1 MASSDLPARPR
12 LRRVRSRPTA
22 FKRRSRPTA
31 FQGSPRR
38 RARLIWALLMMAAC
52 LLLVRL
58 AYLQLWQGDAL
69 QEMAR
74 QQQVRPAVLPLARR
88 PVVDLQ
94 GDLLAVD
101 RTLYTLYGHPILFRQ
116 SPAVIAQTLAP
127 VLDQPPDQL
136 SALLRQQDTGLRLA
150 DGLSEDIAQRVRKLQ
165 LDGLELIPLQQRF
178 YPQQDLFA
186 QIVGFVDIDGNG
198 QTGLEM
204 TQQSR
209 LRVPQTTALP
219 DLDAVLPVANL
230 RTEAPEH
237 LQLTL
242 DSRLQQVA
250 QTALRE
256 TLAQYGTD
264 KGTVMVM
271 DVQTGAIR
279 ALAVEP
285 TFDPNRYFEAD
296 LAHLKNWVVSDFYEP
311 GSTLKPI
318 NVAIAL
324 EAGVISPD
332 STVYDAGQIQIDEW
346 TIQNADY
353 EASGR
358 QGNLSI
364 TEVLK
369 YSSNMGMVN
378 IMNQMPASEFYEWL
392 EKLELDQ
399 LTGIDL
405 PAEAKPPLKNR
416 SQFVNST
423 VDVATASF
431 GQGLVLT
438 PLKLL
443 QLNAAIANGGKLVTP
458 HVLDGMVDETGA
470 LIWQPLRPA
479 PKVVFSPE
487 TSQAVLAMMEKVVSE
502 GTGDTAQL
510 PGYRVAGKTGTAQ
523 KVTDYGYYG
532 DGRITSF
539 VGILPVEAPRF
550 VVLAV
555 IDEPLG
561 DNIFG
566 STVAAPLVKEVMDAL
581 VVLEG
586 IPPSSPQALGGIW
599 VRP

>member
-1 MASSDLPARPR
+1 MPHRTASSDLSAPKRPQR
-12 LRRVRSRPTA
+12 LRSQRRPLN
-22 FKRRSRPTA
+22 
-31 FQGSPRR
+31 FQASSQQRT
-38 RARLIWALLMMAAC
+38 RLVWLMLMVAAC
-52 LLLVRL
+52 LLLTRL
-58 AYLQLWQGDAL
+58 AYLQLLQGDAL

-74 QQQVRPAVLPLARR
+74 QQQVRPALLPLARR
-88 PVVDLQ
+88 PIIDRQ
-94 GDLLAVD
+94 DNLLAVD
-101 RTLYTLYGHPILFRQ
+101 RTLYTLYGHPMLFRQ
-116 SPAVIAQTLAP
+116 PSKVVAQSLAP
-127 VLDQPPDQL
+127 ILDQTPEQL

-150 DGLSEDIAQRVRKLQ
+150 DGLTDDTARQVRRLQ
-165 LDGLELIPLQQRF
+165 LDGLELIPQQQRF

-186 QIVGFVDIDGNG
+186 QTVGFVNIDG
-198 QTGLEM
+198 QAQAGLEM
-204 TQQSR
+204 AQQRR
-209 LRVPQTTALP
+209 LRVSQAPALP

-230 RTEAPEH
+230 QTESPER

-250 QTALRE
+250 QTALRD
-256 TLAQYGTD
+256 TLQQYSAT
-264 KGTVMVM
+264 KGAVMVM
-271 DVQTGAIR
+271 DVHTGALR

-285 TFDPNRYFEAD
+285 TFDPNRYFDAD
-296 LAHLKNWVVSDFYEP
+296 LETLKNWVVSDFYEP

-324 EAGVISPD
+324 EAGAIAPD
-332 STVYDAGQIQIDEW
+332 STVFDAGQIQIDEW

-358 QGNLSI
+358 QGTLSI

-369 YSSNMGMVN
+369 YSSNVGMVN
-378 IMNQMPASEFYEWL
+378 IMNQMPASEFYGWL

-399 LTGIDL
+399 PTGIDL
-405 PAEAKPPLKNR
+405 PAEATPPLKDR
-416 SQFVNST
+416 DQFIHSIA
-423 VDVATASF
+423 DVATASF

-458 HVLDGMVDETGA
+458 HVLRGLVDESGA
-470 LIWQPLRPA
+470 LIWQPLRSA

-487 TSQAVLAMMEKVVSE
+487 TSQTVLTMMEAVVSD
-502 GTGDTAQL
+502 GSGKTAQL
-510 PGYRVAGKTGTAQ
+510 PGYRIAGKTGTAQ
-523 KVTDYGYYG
+523 KVTDSGYYG

-555 IDEPLG
+555 IDEPWG
-561 DNIFG
+561 ENIYG

-581 VVLEG
+581 VVFEG
-586 IPPSSPQALGGIW
+586 IPPSSPQASGGIW